1 VGTLAYLLSRTD
13 EFHTAPLLVF
23 LSVSLAAAVA
33 WCGPRS
39 ALGIACAVV
48 LGLVT
53 LQGVANRLS
62 ALFLPPAMAT
72 LDLPVADGVRTTP
85 GEARALARIVPEV
98 QRIVPAEQPIYVA
111 PRRSDLVRFND
122 PLFYVL
128 AERDNPLDQDFDL
141 QASAPAQRRIVAAL
155 ERARPRA
162 VVRWTDPLSARREPN
177 LGGRPTGSHVLDAY
191 IAREYRLRERA
202 GRYRLLVLR

>member
-1 VGTLAYLLSRTD
+1 
-13 EFHTAPLLVF
+13 
-23 LSVSLAAAVA
+23 
-33 WCGPRS
+33 
-39 ALGIACAVV
+39 
-48 LGLVT
+48 
-53 LQGVANRLS
+53 
-62 ALFLPPAMAT
+62 MAT

-98 QRIVPAEQPIYVA
+98 QRIVPAGQPIYVA

-128 AERDNPLDQDFDL
+128 AARDNPLDEDFDL

-155 ERARPRA
+155 DRARPRA
-162 VVRWTDPLSARREPN
+162 VVRWNDPLSARREPN
-177 LGGRPTGSHVLDAY
+177 RGGRPTGSRLLDAY

-202 GRYRLLVLR
+202 GGYQLLVLR